1 MLGQLRH
8 LGISDLAITGQI
20 MLLTGSEM
28 DPAYRALP
36 FENFL
41 HRMVNFEENIQCIDQ
56 TEEIYNKVDKPY
68 LFLMLNGRMRPH
80 RKWMIEAMRQSGLL
94 DKSLYTNLDSGNPQH
109 SVLSMIVDGIDY
121 MAIKEPIKYL
131 DPQYEVDLYKD
142 QISIET
148 FISNVKFHLFKDEW
162 GEAYIKPAP
171 YIDTYF
177 SIVNETVFENKY
189 SFRTEKIWKPIIMG
203 QPWIAV
209 ANAGFYEDIRNLGFK
224 TFDHVIDESFD
235 MITNNQKRIEKI
247 KDVVVA
253 LCASNLPEFLLQCKS
268 ACLHNQ
274 AVMIDYQE
282 RHAKEFPQK
291 FISFVRENIQ

>member
-1 MLGQLRH
+1 
-8 LGISDLAITGQI
+8 
-20 MLLTGSEM
+20 
-28 DPAYRALP
+28 
-36 FENFL
+36 
-41 HRMVNFEENIQCIDQ
+41 MVNFEENIQCIGR

-94 DKSLYTNLDSGNPQH
+94 DKSLYTNLDTGNPQH
-109 SVLSMIVDGIDY
+109 SVLSMVVDGIDY

-131 DPQYEVDLYKD
+131 EPRYEVDLYKD

-148 FISNVKFHLFKDEW
+148 SISNVKFHLFKDEW

-209 ANAGFYEDIRNLGFK
+209 ANTGFYKDIRNLGFK
-224 TFDHVIDESFD
+224 TFGNIIDESFD
-235 MITNNQKRIEKI
+235 LIADNQLRIEKI
-247 KDVVVA
+247 KDTVVA

-268 ACLHNQ
+268 TCLHNQ
-274 AVMIDYQE
+274 AVMLEYQE
-282 RHAKEFPQK
+282 QHAKEFPQK